1 MLLTDAVAIITGGK
15 RIGRVVARELAE
27 RGVDLVLSYRG
38 SRAEAEA
45 TAGSCSKHKGCRGGR
60 VHRHDLSILSLHRIH
75 RGRNAS
81 PNTGR

>member
-15 RIGRVVARELAE
+15 RIGRVVARALAE

-45 TAGSCSKHKGCRGGR
+45 TVAKAWRR
-60 VHRHDLSILSLHRIH
+60 PTR
-75 RGRNAS
+75 
-81 PNTGR
+81 